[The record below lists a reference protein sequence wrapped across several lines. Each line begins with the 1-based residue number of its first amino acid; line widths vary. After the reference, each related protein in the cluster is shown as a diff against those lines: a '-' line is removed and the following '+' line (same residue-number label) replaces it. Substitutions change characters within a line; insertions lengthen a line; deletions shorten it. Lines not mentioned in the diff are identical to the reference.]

1 MNEQDFALINDYFN
15 GLLSAEAA
23 TSVQARAATDPEF
36 GREFELRRQMEEFPA
51 RDARRKAL
59 AERLSVVGA
68 EFFRENDAERTVQTR
83 MTAKINRR
91 RWMAVAASLLL
102 VASAVWFMRLS
113 QPSYGR
119 YAQHAPL
126 SLTLRGTADE
136 AATKAETD
144 FNAHNYAGA
153 LAALDQLLA
162 VQPDQVTARLY
173 KGICL
178 IELNRGAGA
187 REVLEPV
194 AGGTSALRADAI
206 WYIALSYLK
215 EKDNDNCRAALQRL
229 REGDDHY
236 ETAQELLKKLR

>member
-1 MNEQDFALINDYFN
+1 MNDQDFALINDYFN
-15 GLLSAEAA
+15 GLLSPEQAE
-23 TSVQARAATDPEF
+23 SVRTRAATDAAF
-36 GREFELRRQMEEFPA
+36 GQEFELRRRMEEFPR

-68 EFFRENDAERTVQTR
+68 EFFRENEAERPER
-83 MTAKINRR
+83 APLTAKVNWR

-102 VASAVWFMRLS
+102 IASAVWFMRLS
-113 QPSYGR
+113 QPSYSR

-126 SLTLRGTADE
+126 SLTLRGAADE
-136 AATKAETD
+136 AATEAETD

-153 LAALDQLLA
+153 LAALDRLLA
-162 VQPDQVTARLY
+162 AQPDQLTARLY

-178 IELNRGAGA
+178 IELDRGAEA
-187 REVLEPV
+187 RAVLEPL

-206 WYIALSYLK
+206 WYVALSYLK
-215 EKDNDNCRAALQRL
+215 EKDNANCRAALQRL

-236 ETAQELLKKLR
+236 ETAQQLLKKLR